1 MALTRPTRHRRND
14 HVPAERQPDTEPER
28 PGTELEQADP
38 GPERADPEPGHL
50 DDETAAV
57 ALCQEL
63 NDAGYTAE
71 ISEGR
76 VVVSPWQSMESSCIV
91 DRLSDLLIPLKLANG
106 WRFHHN
112 LAVRIPPF
120 LDHRLPDL
128 MVTARDA
135 ERHDH
140 LRMKGGSALLVVEV
154 CSPGTY
160 SADWHEKPV
169 DYARAGVPL
178 LLIVDPLSDPKTVTL
193 MSDPLDDVAPDD
205 MREPYRQVVT
215 VEAGEVL
222 ELPEPFGV
230 KLETDTLFE

>member
-14 HVPAERQPDTEPER
+14 RAPAERRPDTEPEQ

-38 GPERADPEPGHL
+38 GPEPAHGAPGG
-50 DDETAAV
+50 DETATV

-63 NDAGYTAE
+63 NGAGYTAE
-71 ISEGR
+71 ISGGR

-91 DRLSDLLIPLKLANG
+91 DRLADLLIPLKLANG

-112 LAVRIPPF
+112 LAVHIPPF

-135 ERHDH
+135 ERFDH
-140 LRMKGGSALLVVEV
+140 LRMKGGSTLLVVEV

-160 SADWHEKPV
+160 STDWDEKPV

-178 LLIVDPLSDPKTVTL
+178 LLIVDPLSDSKTVTL
-193 MSDPLDDVAPDD
+193 MSEPLKDLAPDD

-215 VEAGEVL
+215 VETGGTL

-230 KLETDTLFE
+230 KLETETLFE